1 MVIFQFLVFFLGLIS
16 FFLFSLEPKIFEM
29 RRYVSQYISELHFR
43 KLHAHHLNSREAMA
57 LNKRSICHQIK
68 IPATGTLT
76 MFGGRGGSGRNM
88 LMASINFD
96 LILLF
101 ASLMIVSVGSFRMV
115 SPWGPSISI
124 TQVRKGNAAT
134 KLLMSSVSTGGT
146 ASRPSQPP
154 RSAGFIISPSSVGSE
169 NELLILQNFNQIQ
182 YGEKLKFGVIGT
194 QDLSNNHKQMVEL
207 LSYAL
212 ILSGNH
218 VYTSAGSINGTNLA
232 VIQGSLRA
240 CNPDLLTVILPQSL
254 FRQPPEIHSLL
265 LRVANLIQQPQYD
278 DLDLKEAAAICNE
291 QILSNVQKLLV
302 FCYHD
307 STTILNPIEAVKDRI
322 EIITFYLD

>member
-1 MVIFQFLVFFLGLIS
+1 MTT
-16 FFLFSLEPKIFEM
+16 
-29 RRYVSQYISELHFR
+29 R
-43 KLHAHHLNSREAMA
+43 
-57 LNKRSICHQIK
+57 
-68 IPATGTLT
+68 
-76 MFGGRGGSGRNM
+76 GSGSGCSLYMTRIIS
-88 LMASINFD
+88 LPT
-96 LILLF
+96 LLF
-101 ASLMIVSVGSFRMV
+101 TSLLLVTVVSFKFA
-115 SPWGPSISI
+115 SPWGPSLS
-124 TQVRKGNAAT
+124 TMQVERGNTASR
-134 KLLMSSVSTGGT
+134 LSMSSVSTGGSN
-146 ASRPSQPP
+146 SRPSQPP
-154 RSAGFIISPSSVGSE
+154 RSAGFIISPSSLGSE

-194 QDLSNNHKQMVEL
+194 QDLSSNHQQMVEL

-254 FRQPPEIHSLL
+254 FRQPPEIHPLL

-307 STTILNPIEAVKDRI
+307 SNTILNPIEAVKDKI

>member
-1 MVIFQFLVFFLGLIS
+1 MSISPIFNRVLFFLS
-16 FFLFSLEPKIFEM
+16 FLLVKI
-29 RRYVSQYISELHFR
+29 
-43 KLHAHHLNSREAMA
+43 
-57 LNKRSICHQIK
+57 
-68 IPATGTLT
+68 
-76 MFGGRGGSGRNM
+76 
-88 LMASINFD
+88 
-96 LILLF
+96 
-101 ASLMIVSVGSFRMV
+101 GSFKFFT
-115 SPWGPSISI
+115 SWA
-124 TQVRKGNAAT
+124 Q
-134 KLLMSSVSTGGT
+134 TGHNF
-146 ASRPSQPP
+146 
-154 RSAGFIISPSSVGSE
+154 RSANSLLDTQGMMYKSAGSIISPSSAGSE

-182 YGEKLKFGVIGT
+182 FGEKLKFGVIGT
-194 QDLSNNHKQMVEL
+194 QDLSSNHKQMVEL

-218 VYTSAGSINGTNLA
+218 VYTSAGSFNGTNLA
-232 VIQGSLRA
+232 VIQGALRA

-291 QILSNVQKLLV
+291 QILSNVEKLLV

-307 STTILNPIEAVKDRI
+307 SSTILNPIEAVKDRI

>member
-1 MVIFQFLVFFLGLIS
+1 MSFSPILNRVLFFLS
-16 FFLFSLEPKIFEM
+16 FLLVKI
-29 RRYVSQYISELHFR
+29 
-43 KLHAHHLNSREAMA
+43 
-57 LNKRSICHQIK
+57 
-68 IPATGTLT
+68 
-76 MFGGRGGSGRNM
+76 
-88 LMASINFD
+88 
-96 LILLF
+96 
-101 ASLMIVSVGSFRMV
+101 GSFRFLTSWAPTGHNFRSANSLWESQQSMMYK
-115 SPWGPSISI
+115 SPANI
-124 TQVRKGNAAT
+124 
-134 KLLMSSVSTGGT
+134 LMSSVSGGE
-146 ASRPSQPP
+146 ARRPLQPP
-154 RSAGFIISPSSVGSE
+154 KSAGFIISPSSVGSE

-194 QDLSNNHKQMVEL
+194 QDLSSNHKQMVEL

-218 VYTSAGSINGTNLA
+218 VYTSAGSFNGTNLA
-232 VIQGSLRA
+232 VIQGALRA

-291 QILSNVQKLLV
+291 QILSNVEKLLV

-307 STTILNPIEAVKDRI
+307 SSTILNPIEAVKDRI

>member
-1 MVIFQFLVFFLGLIS
+1 MVLVAAILVKMISQLIIARGLLLIS
-16 FFLFSLEPKIFEM
+16 FFLA
-29 RRYVSQYISELHFR
+29 Q
-43 KLHAHHLNSREAMA
+43 
-57 LNKRSICHQIK
+57 
-68 IPATGTLT
+68 
-76 MFGGRGGSGRNM
+76 
-88 LMASINFD
+88 
-96 LILLF
+96 
-101 ASLMIVSVGSFRMV
+101 VGSFKFSSSWALSGYEHRFAENLLE
-115 SPWGPSISI
+115 SQRII
-124 TQVRKGNAAT
+124 HAT
-134 KLLMSSVSTGGT
+134 PKLLMSSVSGGE
-146 ASRPSQPP
+146 AKRPLPPP
-154 RSAGFIISPSSVGSE
+154 RSAGFIISPSSRGSE
-169 NELLILQNFNQIQ
+169 DELLILQNFNQIQ

-194 QDLSNNHKQMVEL
+194 QDLSSNHKQMVEL

-218 VYTSAGSINGTNLA
+218 VYTSAGSLNGTNLA
-232 VIQGSLRA
+232 VIQGALRA

-291 QILSNVQKLLV
+291 QILSNVEKLLV

-307 STTILNPIEAVKDRI
+307 SSTILNPIEAVKDRI

>member
-1 MVIFQFLVFFLGLIS
+1 MI
-16 FFLFSLEPKIFEM
+16 
-29 RRYVSQYISELHFR
+29 
-43 KLHAHHLNSREAMA
+43 
-57 LNKRSICHQIK
+57 
-68 IPATGTLT
+68 
-76 MFGGRGGSGRNM
+76 GSGSGSSSCSCMNIANPM
-88 LMASINFD
+88 KILVKV
-96 LILLF
+96 LLF
-101 ASLMIVSVGSFRMV
+101 GSVLMTSVGSFKFSSM
-115 SPWGPSISI
+115 WTPSGSSYNTIDITNDITRYSHSI
-124 TQVRKGNAAT
+124 TYNHALNHAT
-134 KLLMSSVSTGGT
+134 KRFMSSVSTGGGS
-146 ASRPSQPP
+146 ASSMPSGPP
-154 RSAGFIISPSSVGSE
+154 RSAGFIISPSSRGSE

-194 QDLSNNHKQMVEL
+194 QDLSSNHKQMVEL

-232 VIQGSLRA
+232 VIQGALRA

-278 DLDLKEAAAICNE
+278 DLDLKDAAAICNE
-291 QILSNVQKLLV
+291 QILSNVEKLLV

-307 STTILNPIEAVKDRI
+307 SLTILNPIEAVKDKI
-322 EIITFYLD
+322 EIITTFLH

>member
-1 MVIFQFLVFFLGLIS
+1 MAFQSVITRALFFVSLLLV
-16 FFLFSLEPKIFEM
+16 
-29 RRYVSQYISELHFR
+29 
-43 KLHAHHLNSREAMA
+43 N
-57 LNKRSICHQIK
+57 
-68 IPATGTLT
+68 
-76 MFGGRGGSGRNM
+76 
-88 LMASINFD
+88 
-96 LILLF
+96 
-101 ASLMIVSVGSFRMV
+101 VGSFKFASSWVPMGHDSRV
-115 SPWGPSISI
+115 VDNLLESQRTIYANPS
-124 TQVRKGNAAT
+124 
-134 KLLMSSVSTGGT
+134 KLFMSSVSGGE
-146 ASRPSQPP
+146 AKRPLQPP
-154 RSAGFIISPSSVGSE
+154 RSAGFIISPSSAGSE

-194 QDLSNNHKQMVEL
+194 QDLSSNHKQMVEL

-218 VYTSAGSINGTNLA
+218 VYTSAGSLNGTNLA
-232 VIQGSLRA
+232 VIQGALRA

-291 QILSNVQKLLV
+291 QILSNVEKLLV

-307 STTILNPIEAVKDRI
+307 STTILNPIEAVKDKI